1 MDLEP
6 TAGASEVEHPCVLCQ
21 EEAFS
26 NARPRGCAIPRA
38 FAALVDAAE
47 FEVVQRVLDEAAPKR
62 GRKALQL
69 DAGSLS
75 ADSKCCNACVS
86 VIGKLATK
94 VCVRVVIVSCILSF
108 IHSVVRVGT
117 VPCKA

>member
-26 NARPRGCAIPRA
+26 SAKPRGCAVPGA

-47 FEVVQRVLDEAAPKR
+47 FDAAQRVLDAAAPKR
-62 GRKALQL
+62 GRKTLQL
-69 DAGSLS
+69 DS
-75 ADSKCCNACVS
+75 
-86 VIGKLATK
+86 
-94 VCVRVVIVSCILSF
+94 
-108 IHSVVRVGT
+108 
-117 VPCKA
+117 